1 MRVACFRWGN
11 QDSMVIISRPRFDP
25 EHYLISVPPPP
36 TAVDFDVRDFSLP
49 PPPPSPAV
57 ALSDGFQPF
66 RAGEEMDD
74 GSSAR
79 PSDHYVN
86 RHEQRQTA
94 LEEREMLVEARL
106 ADAEERLAEAQ
117 DEASRILEA
126 AREEAA
132 ELIAAATTES
142 QVLREQ
148 LEEDAQAER
157 AAAVAQRE
165 EILVEA
171 HVEAERIKDETRE
184 SAHNEGFNQGH
195 LEGVEHAQSEL
206 AEKLGIATRVAE
218 NAIVDRRDLL
228 KDAEAEVVRLSVHI
242 ARRIIS
248 RELRTDPS
256 LIRDI
261 AESALRFVTED
272 GTVKL
277 RINPEDHAEL
287 RSYWSRAH
295 SSGEMGRTFEIVPDP
310 VIGRGGVLIE
320 TRSGT
325 VDAQLETQL
334 DEIARALG
342 VGSADPY
349 LAE

>member
-1 MRVACFRWGN
+1 
-11 QDSMVIISRPRFDP
+11 MVIISRPRFDP

-36 TAVDFDVRDFSLP
+36 MAVEFDIRDFSLP

-57 ALSDGFQPF
+57 PFSVGFQPF
-66 RAGEEMDD
+66 RAGEDFDD
-74 GSSAR
+74 GLPAGS
-79 PSDHYVN
+79 SDHYKI
-86 RHEQRQTA
+86 RHDQREA
-94 LEEREMLVEARL
+94 VLEEREMLVEARL
-106 ADAEERLAEAQ
+106 ADSEERLAEAR

-132 ELIAAATTES
+132 ELIVAATSES
-142 QVLREQ
+142 RVLRDQ
-148 LEEDAQAER
+148 VEEDAQAER
-157 AAAVAQRE
+157 AASIAQRE
-165 EILVEA
+165 EILDEA
-171 HVEAERIKDETRE
+171 HVAAERIKDDTRE
-184 SAHNEGFNQGH
+184 LAHNEGFDQGH
-195 LEGVEHAQSEL
+195 LEGVAQAQSEL
-206 AEKLGIATRVAE
+206 EEKLGIATRIAA

-228 KDAEAEVVRLSVHI
+228 KDAESEVVRLSVHI

-287 RSYWSRAH
+287 RSYWTRAH
-295 SSGEMGRTFEIVPDP
+295 SPGEMGRTFEIVPDP
-310 VIGRGGVLIE
+310 VIGRGGVIFE

-325 VDAQLETQL
+325 VDARLETQL

-342 VGSADPY
+342 VGSEDPY